1 MSLVNNKMGPSLK
14 VEHLQKLL
22 KVIQVMNNVFN
33 LTECESMYRTDSAQI
48 RSAFSPW
55 RNKLATIIYNS
66 WFRLLQTS
74 HVSLWLPRLS
84 GSFEEIFCCNS
95 REKMLFIVN
104 MYQSPLTS
112 VSWYLC
118 CIEFVTALRLLHLLN
133 YIVKSNDLN
142 MHQLRLVS
150 CPLLICQMGLELNTW
165 HCRLVKQEY
174 LVLYNLGWKNTC
186 PVLVVGTNVYVYRMS
201 S

>member
-22 KVIQVMNNVFN
+22 KVTQVMNNVFN

-74 HVSLWLPRLS
+74 HVSLWLPCLS

-95 REKMLFIVN
+95 RGKMLFIVN

-112 VSWYLC
+112 VSWYLYRMC
-118 CIEFVTALRLLHLLN
+118 DCSATSAPPKLYCQVEWPEHASVETCVMSIT
-133 YIVKSNDLN
+133 DLPN
-142 MHQLRLVS
+142 EA
-150 CPLLICQMGLELNTW
+150 GT
-165 HCRLVKQEY
+165 EY
-174 LVLYNLGWKNTC
+174 LTL
-186 PVLVVGTNVYVYRMS
+186 
-201 S
+201 